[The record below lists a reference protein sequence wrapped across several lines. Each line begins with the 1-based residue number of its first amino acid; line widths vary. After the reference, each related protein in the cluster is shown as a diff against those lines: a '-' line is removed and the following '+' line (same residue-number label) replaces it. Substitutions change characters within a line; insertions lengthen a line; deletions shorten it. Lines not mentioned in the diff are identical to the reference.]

1 MSKRFEEIEHTADV
15 ALRVWGRD
23 LTELFVNAA
32 HGLAWLVA
40 DPGTVQPE
48 KTVTIKLNAYDTE
61 TLLVSWLGELLYLN
75 ERDDMV
81 YTVFD
86 LKEVTSTHLLGTAE
100 GGPAVETRHHIKAVT
115 FHEMDVQQTENG
127 LETVVVFDV

>member
-1 MSKRFEEIEHTADV
+1 MPKRFEEIDHTADV

-23 LTELFVNAA
+23 LTELFANAA
-32 HGLAWLVA
+32 HGLVWLIA
-40 DPGTVQPE
+40 DPETIEPD
-48 KTVTIKLNAYDTE
+48 KTVTIELNAYDTE

-75 ERDDMV
+75 ERDDIV
-81 YTVFD
+81 YAVFD
-86 LKEVTSTHLLGTAE
+86 LKKVTSTHLVGTAQ

-115 FHEMDVQQTENG
+115 FHEMDVQQTESG